1 MSEIII
7 LVRADDIGMAQA
19 VNQACIHVYEKGI
32 ARSVELMAPCPW
44 FDDAVHML
52 TQSPG
57 FDVGVHLTLSS
68 EWDRLKWGPLTRA
81 RSLTTSSGYFCR
93 RLWPSGE
100 VREAFIDL
108 DWQLDEIEAELRA
121 QIERVLQHL
130 PATHLTGHM
139 GVVRLDEPIGA
150 LVARLEQEYDLRA
163 DVSDFQR
170 LAAYGEGASPWTG
183 RV

>member
-1 MSEIII
+1 M
-7 LVRADDIGMAQA
+7 
-19 VNQACIHVYEKGI
+19 
-32 ARSVELMAPCPW
+32 RS
-44 FDDAVHML
+44 
-52 TQSPG
+52 
-57 FDVGVHLTLSS
+57 SS
-68 EWDRLKWGPLTRA
+68 SSGQTTSVWRRPSIRLASTSTRKASLDRSSSWHRA

-108 DWQLDEIEAELRA
+108 DWQLDETEAEFRA

-139 GVVRLDEPIGA
+139 GVVRLDK
-150 LVARLEQEYDLRA
+150 
-163 DVSDFQR
+163 
-170 LAAYGEGASPWTG
+170 GASPWTG

>member
-1 MSEIII
+1 
-7 LVRADDIGMAQA
+7 
-19 VNQACIHVYEKGI
+19 
-32 ARSVELMAPCPW
+32 
-44 FDDAVHML
+44 ML

-68 EWDRLKWGPLTRA
+68 EWNRLKWGPLTRA

-130 PATHLTGHM
+130 AATHLTGHM